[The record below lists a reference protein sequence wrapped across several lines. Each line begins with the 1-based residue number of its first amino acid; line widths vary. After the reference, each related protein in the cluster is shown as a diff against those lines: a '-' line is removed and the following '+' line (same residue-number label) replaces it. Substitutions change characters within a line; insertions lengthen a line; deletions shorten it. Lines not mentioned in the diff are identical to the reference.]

1 MKTLPYWF
9 VAVATLFVIAGMAW
23 GVQMSITQDHLLAP
37 AHAHNNLIGFVV
49 MVVYGFYY
57 RLVPAAA
64 AGGRYTARPHPFLG
78 FAARRPHLCSGNRF
92 GDFGEGRDA
101 GAGLDAIGPCLDA
114 GVRLDGVD
122 QQGRADQFLS
132 ALVCDCLS
140 RGRKHLGKTEGIQGF
155 PSHNRRYRLRMR
167 KDESCLAV
175 GANRFVECLKR
186 PS

>member
-64 AGGRYTARPHPFLG
+64 ATRLALIHFWVSLLG
-78 FAARRPHLCSGNRF
+78 ALTFAPGIALAILGK
-92 GDFGEGRDA
+92 GEMLVQVSTLLVLA
-101 GAGLDAIGPCLDA
+101 SMLVFAWTVWTNKAGLTN
-114 GVRLDGVD
+114 
-122 QQGRADQFLS
+122 S
-132 ALVCDCLS
+132 
-140 RGRKHLGKTEGIQGF
+140 
-155 PSHNRRYRLRMR
+155 
-167 KDESCLAV
+167 
-175 GANRFVECLKR
+175 
-186 PS
+186 